1 MKKMLNNKWLVIG
14 ALLLLFIFVILV
26 SFHFFQKEEK
36 GEETIIDPIVFPS
49 DDELEFINSTTL
61 SKEELESIVKL
72 KKEELQ
78 SLFYDSYV
86 YKLQDIDKTKTDEED
101 EKYTVFDEQ
110 FLEKLNKL
118 VTEEIYSTVF
128 NKMTLLKNDNNHTFY
143 MMEKNAFDSIYLDSA
158 IAKINVIS
166 TSFRLISASDDK
178 INASVTNCKDE
189 NCNSYESYP
198 LELVLMNDDWKI
210 NVFER

>member
-14 ALLLLFIFVILV
+14 ALLLLFVFVILV

-158 IAKINVIS
+158 IAKINVTS